1 MRIEKKSELQVI
13 FHFVLKKKKAK
24 ALFA

>member
-1 MRIEKKSELQVI
+1 MRIEKKSELEII